1 MTDTPGKGFPMGR
14 IELRQG
20 DITEMDVD
28 GVVNAA
34 NTQLVLGAGVAGA
47 IRRKGGP
54 SIQRECDAHGPVPLG
69 EAAITGAGDLP
80 ARYCIHAASMG
91 LGSRTTARS
100 LRDSVRNS
108 LLRAK
113 EKGLRS
119 IAFPAIGTGVAGF
132 PMDECARIMFDV
144 VREHLSGDTSVE
156 KVYFV
161 LYGDDAYRTFERE
174 FAALTRRHRE
184 SG

>member
-1 MTDTPGKGFPMGR
+1 MSGTPGTDLLAR

-28 GVVNAA
+28 AIVNAA

-69 EAAITGAGDLP
+69 QAAITGAGELP
-80 ARYCIHAASMG
+80 ARYCIHAASMN
-91 LGSRTTARS
+91 LGSGTTAES
-100 LRDSVRNS
+100 LQDSVRNS

-132 PMDECARIMFDV
+132 PMDECARIMFEV
-144 VREHLSGDTSVE
+144 VAEHLAEGTPLE

-161 LYGDDAYRTFERE
+161 LYGEEAYRTFQRE
-174 FAALTRRHRE
+174 FDSLSKQRQE
-184 SG
+184 PG

>member
-1 MTDTPGKGFPMGR
+1 MRETSGKDLLAR
-14 IELRQG
+14 VELRQG

-28 GVVNAA
+28 AIVNAA

-54 SIQRECDAHGPVPLG
+54 SIQQECDAHGPISLG
-69 EAAITGAGDLP
+69 EAALTGAGDLP
-80 ARYCIHAASMG
+80 ARYCIHAASMS
-91 LGSRTTARS
+91 LGSRTTAES

-113 EKGLRS
+113 ENGLKS

-132 PMDECARIMFDV
+132 PMDECARIMFDAV
-144 VREHLSGDTSVE
+144 LEHLAGGTSLE

-161 LYGDDAYRTFERE
+161 LYGDDACRTFQRE
-174 FAALTRRHRE
+174 FQSLGRPPKRA
-184 SG
+184 G

>member
-1 MTDTPGKGFPMGR
+1 MSAKPGADLLAR

-20 DITEMDVD
+20 DITEMAVEAI
-28 GVVNAA
+28 VNAA
-34 NTQLVLGAGVAGA
+34 NTQLLLGAGVAGA

-91 LGSRTTARS
+91 LGTRTTAES
-100 LRDSVRNS
+100 LRDSVQNS
-108 LLRAK
+108 LLRAR
-113 EKGLRS
+113 EKGLET

-132 PMDECARIMFDV
+132 PMDECARIMFDAV
-144 VREHLSGDTSVE
+144 LEHLGVGTSLE

-161 LYGDDAYRTFERE
+161 LYGDDAHRSFQRE
-174 FAALTRRHRE
+174 LDALNRRLQA

>member
-1 MTDTPGKGFPMGR
+1 MSEMPGKGLLLAR

-28 GVVNAA
+28 AIVNAA
-34 NTQLVLGAGVAGA
+34 NTQLLLGAGVAGA
-47 IRRKGGP
+47 IRRQGGP
-54 SIQRECDAHGPVPLG
+54 SIQRECDIHGPVPLG

-91 LGSRTTARS
+91 LGSRTTAES

-144 VREHLSGDTSVE
+144 VLEHLTGETSVE
-156 KVYFV
+156 KVHFV

-174 FAALTRRHRE
+174 FSALTRRLE
-184 SG
+184 QP